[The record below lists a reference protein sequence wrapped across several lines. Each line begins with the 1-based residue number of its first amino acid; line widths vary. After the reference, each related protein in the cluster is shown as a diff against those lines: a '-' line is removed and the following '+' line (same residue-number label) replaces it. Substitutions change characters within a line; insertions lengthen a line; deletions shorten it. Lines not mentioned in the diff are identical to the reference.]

1 MEKRYTARFSRIST
15 GYLGQL
21 VDWPE
26 VVTEGKDMEE
36 CREFLK
42 DALNEMVAAY
52 RQMGK
57 TPPEPV
63 EAEHF
68 EAISVNA

>member
-52 RQMGK
+52 RDDGQEL
-57 TPPEPV
+57 PEGALY
-63 EAEHF
+63 EAMEVP
-68 EAISVNA
+68 A